1 MSAAPQRT
9 LRMAYLVASVAGIA
23 FFVMSVTLLG
33 VWPKRVLEEQTRLM
47 SPDKPLGLSESA
59 RRGRAIYSREGCAYC
74 HTQQIRYLHSDMQRF
89 GSPTLAWETRLDYP
103 HLWGTRRIGPDLT
116 RTSGTRTSDWHYT
129 HLFSP
134 RAVVPDSVMPAYRA
148 LFDGAPNR
156 PRQEA
161 RDLVTYLETL
171 GRARELAGP
180 EGEAHAREGCN
191 CPDDEMAQMAF
202 GAPLNEHPA
211 RTRRTHEAPALP
223 LVNDLP
229 RGQQLF
235 ARHCATCHGSGG
247 EGDGPGATGLLPRP
261 ANLAAHDYSLARLSD
276 VLWNGVH
283 GSAMPAW
290 RDHPAEDRAAIAQ
303 AVRALRAT
311 DVAEPELPAHLVEI
325 GRRVYAANCQQ
336 CHGERGD
343 GSGPAADSL
352 PIAPAGFRRQRPTL
366 PESLRVLRN
375 GIEGTSMA
383 PWTARLS
390 DAELVAVAH
399 YVRSFYAGVVAPGD
413 TGR

>member
-1 MSAAPQRT
+1 MNPQPQRT
-9 LRMAYLVASVAGIA
+9 LRMAYLVASVAGVL
-23 FFVMSVTLLG
+23 FFVLSVALLG
-33 VWPKRVLEEQTRLM
+33 VWPRRVLDEQTRLM
-47 SPDKPLGLSESA
+47 SPDKPLGMSASA

-89 GSPTLAWETRLDYP
+89 GAPTLAWETRLDYP

-116 RTSGTRTSDWHYT
+116 RAGGTRTSDWHYA

-134 RAVVPDSVMPAYRA
+134 RAVVPDSVMPPYRA
-148 LFDGAPNR
+148 LFDGAPDR

-180 EGEAHAREGCN
+180 EGEAHAREACN

-202 GAPLNEHPA
+202 ESPLNEHPA
-211 RTRRTHEAPALP
+211 RARRTHEAPALP
-223 LVNDLP
+223 LVNDLA
-229 RGQQLF
+229 RGQQLY
-235 ARHCATCHGSGG
+235 ARHCATCHGAGG
-247 EGDGPGATGLLPRP
+247 EGNGPGAAGLLPVP
-261 ANLAAHDYSLARLSD
+261 ASLAAHDYSRARLSD
-276 VLWNGVH
+276 VLWNGVA
-283 GSAMPAW
+283 GTAMPAW

-303 AVRALRAT
+303 AVEALRAT
-311 DVAEPELPAHLVEI
+311 DVAEPELPAHLAEI

-343 GSGPAADSL
+343 GAGPAAQAL
-352 PIAPAGFRRQRPTL
+352 PVSPASFRRQRPTL
-366 PESLRVLRN
+366 PESLRVLRS

-383 PWTARLS
+383 PWTSRLS